1 MNKKQFMRF
10 TRILCSCVLI
20 LSFVFATAAAGFT
33 YADSALSVSEAN
45 VVLVENCT
53 ADFGQNT
60 LTITDT
66 DDNNDVWSSKLLLD
80 SGMELTPGEQYKL
93 SYDLSGENGVGE
105 FFLCKGENMDD
116 RYDGTFASE
125 AGNRSISFTAE
136 GSKVYFGMQ
145 VGNLGK
151 GNSVTA
157 AISDLCKLSESECPS
172 LLRTENCDASAQNG
186 KISATDTSDNNDVW
200 NSKILYD
207 HGVDLEIGKTYKLDF
222 SLSGDNGVGEF
233 FICRSQDLNDRY
245 DATFVNTPGT
255 RSITFTAA
263 SDKLYIGMQFG
274 NLGKGNSLT
283 AEITGI
289 NEASPATSAAAPQNG
304 GSDGSAKATN
314 CTYTVDGNVITVTD
328 SGSNNDVWDSKLLY
342 DAGIELEPGKT
353 YEIRFKL
360 SGDNGVGEF
369 FLCKSD
375 NIDDR
380 YDATFT
386 NEAGER
392 VITFTAT
399 GTKAYIGMQVGNLG
413 KGNTVTAEIG
423 GVTEVSSDPEQG
435 GSDGIVNA
443 ANCTYT
449 VDGNVITVT
458 DTGSNNDVWNSKLLY
473 DAGIELE
480 PGKTYEIRFKLS
492 GDNGVGEF
500 FLCKS
505 DNIDDRYDATF
516 TNEAGERVI
525 TFTATGTKAYIGMQV
540 GNIGQGNSVTAEIA
554 GVSEVTSGEPEAQP
568 GGSEED
574 PNAINCT
581 YTVDGNV
588 ITVTDTGSNN
598 DVWNSKLLYD
608 AGIELEPGKTYEI
621 RFKLSGDNGVG
632 EFFLCKSDNID
643 DRYDATFTNEAGER
657 VITFTATGTKAYI
670 GMQVGNIGQG
680 NSVTAE
686 IAGVSEVTSGEPE
699 AQPGGSE
706 EDPNAINC
714 TYTVDGNVITVT
726 DQGSNNDVWD
736 SKLLYDAG
744 IELEEGKTYEIRF
757 TLSGENG
764 VGEFFLCKSMD
775 INDRYDETFTSEAG
789 EKVITF
795 TAAGTRAY
803 IGMQVGNLGSGNS
816 VTATIPEV
824 KELEAEEPEQ
834 PQAQIIM
841 SENCTYEITAPSN
854 QTVIK
859 AVDNSEETDVWTSKL
874 LLFLGEILEKGRI
887 YASNFNLAGKDGVG
901 EFFFLKNDND
911 NMNDRYDS
919 TFRSAAG
926 DHQVKFAAEDSK
938 LYAGMQFGN
947 IGVDNDVTL
956 SIYDI
961 FRIPGM
967 QKSNENCA
975 ESLSQDKI
983 TITDSSDNND
993 VWNSK
998 AVYDTGIVLEPG
1010 KTYTATVTLSGE
1022 NGVGEFFFLKS
1033 DDIDNRYNTTFTNE
1047 AGERIIT
1054 FTAEGDALYFGVQ
1067 CGNIGKGNSMTISNI
1082 SVSLAENQ
1090 DALLGKSLAAP
1101 IPSDILSEDSGD
1113 VAPEPD
1119 TNAPEKEIPAS
1130 VSESVESDDGV
1141 AADIVSETDANIHD
1155 ETIDSESPM
1164 SEEAA
1169 DEIISVASPESEA
1182 ESDEAAAADPVS
1194 ETDVDIPEETIDSE
1208 SAVSDEATDENI
1220 PAENPESETE
1230 SDETT
1235 DADSVPEENE
1245 EADDTEL
1252 TENLEEELSSDSVPE
1267 TDENVI
1273 EETIGE

>member
-60 LTITDT
+60 LTVTDT

-255 RSITFTAA
+255 RSVTFTAA

-289 NEASPATSAAAPQNG
+289 NEASPAASAAAPQNG

-554 GVSEVTSGEPEAQP
+554 GVSEVTSGEPEP
-568 GGSEED
+568 
-574 PNAINCT
+574 
-581 YTVDGNV
+581 
-588 ITVTDTGSNN
+588 
-598 DVWNSKLLYD
+598 
-608 AGIELEPGKTYEI
+608 
-621 RFKLSGDNGVG
+621 
-632 EFFLCKSDNID
+632 
-643 DRYDATFTNEAGER
+643 
-657 VITFTATGTKAYI
+657 
-670 GMQVGNIGQG
+670 
-680 NSVTAE
+680 
-686 IAGVSEVTSGEPE
+686 
-699 AQPGGSE
+699 QPGGSE

-859 AVDNSEETDVWTSKL
+859 AVDTSEETDVWTSKL

-947 IGVDNDVTL
+947 IGVGNDVTL

-1182 ESDEAAAADPVS
+1182 ESDEAVAADPVS

-1220 PAENPESETE
+1220 PAENSESETE

-1235 DADSVPEENE
+1235 DADSVPVENE